1 MAYTMIAERD
11 NQKVRKQRESALI
24 VLANARLLESEGWQ
38 VVIVDDE
45 GADFDVAEFE
55 AGPAQ
60 QVTSWFRAKPQQV
73 EAPATATDA
82 GIFTEQD
89 EVEAAIAAELA
100 AEEREARDVTVS
112 ELREFDEAG
121 FEGPAPGAID
131 VADLELEDSE
141 IENLELEDLEFEDL
155 DVEDEDLEI
164 EGLELEE
171 NELEETDLEVE
182 PVE

>member
-112 ELREFDEAG
+112 ELHEFDEAD

-141 IENLELEDLEFEDL
+141 IENLELEHL

-164 EGLELEE
+164 EELELEE
-171 NELEETDLEVE
+171 DELEESDLEVE